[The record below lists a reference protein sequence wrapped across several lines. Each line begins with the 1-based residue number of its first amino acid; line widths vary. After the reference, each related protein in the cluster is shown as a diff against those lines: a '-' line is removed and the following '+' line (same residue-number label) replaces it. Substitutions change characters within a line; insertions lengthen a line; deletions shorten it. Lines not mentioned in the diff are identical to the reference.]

1 MKKLTFRNM
10 LDNLRSSV
18 AGVADAVT
26 GANKFDVE
34 PDENV
39 KAQEFAFSEVS
50 WFLFF
55 RTMLIVCAVM
65 KENIFEFFDF
75 LA

>member
-1 MKKLTFRNM
+1 MKKLTFKGM

-26 GANKFDVE
+26 GANKFECD

-39 KAQEFAFSEVS
+39 RPQDFAISEVCTS
-50 WFLFF
+50 V
-55 RTMLIVCAVM
+55 T
-65 KENIFEFFDF
+65 D
-75 LA
+75 

>member
-1 MKKLTFRNM
+1 MKKLTFKSM

-26 GANKFDVE
+26 GANKFDYD

-39 KAQEFAFSEVS
+39 RAHDFAFSEVRFS
-50 WFLFF
+50 C
-55 RTMLIVCAVM
+55 LIIPTNTVGKIAS
-65 KENIFEFFDF
+65 
-75 LA
+75 